1 MPTNAE
7 VFLRVLDY
15 VGKEILES
23 VTALLESKKKI
34 GGNHTF
40 FRNWFNLDKWH
51 KLFVILK
58 QYSDQ

>member
-7 VFLRVLDY
+7 VFCVLDN

-40 FRNWFNLDKWH
+40 FRNWFNLDRNATNCL
-51 KLFVILK
+51 LFSSNI
-58 QYSDQ
+58 Q